1 MGIFVPI
8 VTLISKVQ
16 PGGVFAVVTSDVTTI
31 VELSDAE
38 LDMVAAGSHLSL
50 NNLVT
55 VNLPINIGI
64 QLAGQANIALF
75 SIATTQGGL
84 QSLNLTQLGVA

>member
-1 MGIFVPI
+1 MGVFVPI
-8 VTLISKVQ
+8 AALIFEVQ
-16 PGGVFAVVTSDVTTI
+16 PEGVYAVVTSDVTTI

-55 VNLPINIGI
+55 VNLPINIGV

-75 SIATTQGGL
+75 SIATQGGL
-84 QSLNLTQLGVA
+84 QSLNLTQIGVA

>member
-1 MGIFVPI
+1 MGVFVPI
-8 VTLISKVQ
+8 AASISKIQ
-16 PGGVFAVVTSDVTTI
+16 PGGVRAVVTTDVTTI

-38 LDMVAAGSHLSL
+38 LDMVAAGSHLNLS
-50 NNLVT
+50 NLVT
-55 VNLPINIGI
+55 VNLPINIGV

-75 SIATTQGGL
+75 SIATQGGL

>member
-1 MGIFVPI
+1 MGVFVPI

-55 VNLPINIGI
+55 VNLPINIGV

-75 SIATTQGGL
+75 SIATQGGF
-84 QSLNLTQLGVA
+84 QSLNLTQIGLA